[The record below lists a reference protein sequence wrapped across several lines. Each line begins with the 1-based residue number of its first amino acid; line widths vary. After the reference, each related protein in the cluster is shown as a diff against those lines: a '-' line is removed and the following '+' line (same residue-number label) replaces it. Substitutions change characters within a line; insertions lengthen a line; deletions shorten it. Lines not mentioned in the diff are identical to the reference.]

1 MARKEDDNDVERE
14 MHGGYRREMPERF
27 TVFSL
32 IALSFSLTGSWAAL
46 GSSIGIS
53 IKEASAAGA
62 IFSPLIG
69 ATMTGILSI
78 GMAELASAY
87 PVASGQYYWAYAVSS
102 KEYRIL
108 ASYVWGSLVSRC

>member
-1 MARKEDDNDVERE
+1 MNRREDNNDVELE
-14 MHGGYRREMPERF
+14 THGYRREMPERF

-53 IKEASAAGA
+53 IKEASSAGT